1 MDFNNLK
8 RYLEVTVLLGFSVA
22 LAQGQ
27 SPGDVDLSFNPGA
40 ENRVAAT
47 AGQLDG
53 KLIIGGNF
61 GTLAGGNRPYC
72 GRLNTNLTLDTG
84 FNPVL
89 GGSTQCVVVQLD
101 GKIVIGGGSLLR
113 VNPDGSV
120 DPGFNPSVNGLVE
133 AVAIQP
139 DGKVVSV

>member
-1 MDFNNLK
+1 
-8 RYLEVTVLLGFSVA
+8 
-22 LAQGQ
+22 
-27 SPGDVDLSFNPGA
+27 
-40 ENRVAAT
+40 
-47 AGQLDG
+47 
-53 KLIIGGNF
+53 
-61 GTLAGGNRPYC
+61 
-72 GRLNTNLTLDTG
+72 LNSNLTLDTG

-139 DGKVVSV
+139 DGKVIVGGQFPEFKTQMQRTSG